1 MRIKA
6 LKVLALFFLVFFLK
20 DANAKTLFDGCV
32 KGFSFAP
39 GAGNSL
45 IEVNAFPIPC
55 RKQCEIECSGLS
67 RKMDPGNPLS
77 EELNS
82 DVITSCIYQCRK
94 GGRYAYD
101 LAYGYDHG
109 FYALENIGTPKNPKL
124 RYTGPFV
131 PKFKCDPNSDQYTNA
146 DHPKYNVETN
156 VSVMKGAD
164 IALSMVYTT
173 DMGAYMCGV
182 SEYKL
187 RPTIEY
193 MDLPPWN
200 NTDTLY
206 PTWDFK
212 SSLCTAWA
220 PDWYQQAWG
229 YRYNMFQ
236 TQANPMGYHCN
247 WQSRNPYFYPM
258 PLYPKDGD
266 EVVIS
271 YTGEYTYLYDKLLPT
286 DDIAASTSKPW
297 TRKHAYKTIIEDTA
311 DAAKIDEAE
320 NAWARNSEI
329 QIKPATVD
337 VNDWNDMFYKKGIVI
352 EGEEARKEV
361 DGKNEYES
369 VGFAT
374 TCDPD
379 DATNYRVLG
388 LKGCVIDYDVKYD
401 IKNDSD
407 CAGDKADHDP
417 FNCKITKDPGYSK
430 YIFYG
435 TLNGY
440 SSDHSQLAMRHTR
453 NKDTNDAAGIW
464 NEMKGH
470 LGGYDLHVQVMGCP
484 LKDGSRLQ
492 YTIYDPNNPNDTY
505 DWKDI
510 PNPVLNGDATIKAD
524 KKGSIYLRVK
534 PMSPPGNASN
544 EIKDLYKYG
553 RYGKFHVNVVKI
565 NDSGFINV
573 DGPIKKVVHTVYNTL
588 FGQNRIYVIKE
599 DVAVQIPYI
608 EWQTINFGNGVI
620 VQIPIVKFNTQIFQV
635 PKTKQVSLIG
645 KLYDSL
651 IKDSKFINILRA
663 FVLLYITFLGVGFMI
678 GIIQMNQK
686 ELVVRS
692 VKLAIVL
699 ALISETS
706 WEFFSKNFFDLFIYG
721 GVQIIS
727 YVATGSLGAIYPIDM
742 TAMQQDPSLIFATF
756 DGIFVQIFSADVW
769 KKIGTYMLTGLMGF
783 FAAMLIIIALVMY
796 SYALIKA
803 VLIYLMSLIMIAIL
817 IFIAPIMI
825 PMMLFQ
831 ITKEFF
837 DNWWKMLLSFTLQP
851 VAVFAC
857 ITIFNILIA
866 MTLYS
871 ALSAT
876 VCPKCY
882 FSIPLPT
889 YNLCLIPWYQ
899 MIFYAHAPE
908 GSNAF
913 AYPSWMFIS
922 AIVLLILV
930 HAMVAFVTFM
940 TRVVTGLITGDISD
954 RGQNLGVYTGA
965 AGAAIAGGIR
975 GGASFAVSNVGGA
988 AAYTAGRLR
997 KGYSGGRGEVKPKA
1011 PAGGA
1016 GAGGA
1021 GGGGS

>member
-20 DANAKTLFDGCV
+20 DANAKALFDGCV

-45 IEVNAFPIPC
+45 IEVNAFPPPC
-55 RKQCEIECSGLS
+55 RKQCEIECSAFS
-67 RKMDPGNPLS
+67 RKMDAGNPLS
-77 EELNS
+77 EELND

-94 GGRYAYD
+94 GGMYAYD
-101 LAYGYDHG
+101 QGWGYDFG
-109 FYALENIGTPKNPKL
+109 YYVLENVGTPKNPKL
-124 RYTGPFV
+124 RYTGPFK
-131 PKFKCDPNSDQYTNA
+131 PKFKCDPTSDQYTQA
-146 DHPKYNVETN
+146 DHPKFNVETN

-164 IALSMVYTT
+164 VALMMMDSTENR
-173 DMGAYMCGV
+173 AYMCGV
-182 SEYKL
+182 SKYKL
-187 RPTIEY
+187 MPTVKY
-193 MDLPPWN
+193 MELAPWD

-206 PTWDFK
+206 PTWDFM
-212 SSLCTAWA
+212 SSLATAWGHTYGYDT
-220 PDWYQQAWG
+220 PSGYMSWP

-236 TQANPMGYHCN
+236 TQTNPIGYEFN
-247 WQSRNPYFYPM
+247 WHSRNPFFYTM
-258 PLYPKDGD
+258 PLFPKDGD
-266 EVVIS
+266 EVIIS
-271 YTGEYTYLYDKLLPT
+271 YKGQHTYLYDKLLPT
-286 DDIAASTSKPW
+286 DSISASTSKPW
-297 TRKHAYKTIIEDTA
+297 TRKHAYKTIIDDEA
-311 DAAKIDEAE
+311 DAAKIDEAK

-329 QIKPATVD
+329 HIKPGSVD
-337 VNDWNDMFYKKGIVI
+337 VNDWNAMFYNKGIVV
-352 EGEEARKEV
+352 EGEEARKKV
-361 DGKNEYES
+361 DGKDKYES

-374 TCDPD
+374 GCDPEETTSYD
-379 DATNYRVLG
+379 VLG

-401 IKNDSD
+401 IKDDSD
-407 CAGDKADHDP
+407 CAGDKADFDP
-417 FNCKITKDPGYSK
+417 FNCKITKDPGYSN

-435 TLNGY
+435 RLDGY
-440 SSDHSQLAMRHTR
+440 SNNHSQLAIRHPR
-453 NKDTNDAAGIW
+453 NKDINDSQSIW

-470 LGGYDLHVQVMGCP
+470 LGGYDLEVEVRGCP
-484 LKDGSRLQ
+484 IYDGSNLQ
-492 YTIYDPNNPNDTY
+492 YAIYDPNNPNDTY

-510 PNPVLNGDATIKAD
+510 PAAVLKGDATIKAD
-524 KKGSIYLRVK
+524 KPGSIYLRVE
-534 PMSPPGNASN
+534 PFLPPGNASN
-544 EIKDLYKYG
+544 TIKDLYKYG
-553 RYGKFHVNVVKI
+553 RYGKFYVNVTKI

-573 DGPIKKVVHTVYNTL
+573 DGPIKKVVQTVYTTL
-588 FGQNRIYVIKE
+588 FGKNRTYVINE

-608 EWQTINFGNGVI
+608 EWQTINLGNGVS

-635 PKTKQVSLIG
+635 PTNKQVSLIG

-663 FVLLYITFLGVGFMI
+663 FLVLYITLLGVGFMI
-678 GIIQMNQK
+678 GVIQMNQK

-721 GVQIIS
+721 GVQLIS
-727 YVATGSLGAIYPIDM
+727 YVATGSLGAVYPIDM

-783 FAAMLIIIALVMY
+783 FAAMLIIIALIMY
-796 SYALIKA
+796 AYALIKA
-803 VLIYLMSLIMIAIL
+803 VLIYLMSLVMIAIL
-817 IFIAPIMI
+817 IFMSPIMI

-899 MIFYAHAPE
+899 MIFYAHAPD
-908 GSNAF
+908 GANAF

-922 AIVLLILV
+922 ALVLLILV

-940 TRVVTGLITGDISD
+940 TKVVTGLITGDISG
-954 RGQNLGVYTGA
+954 RGQNLGGYTGA
-965 AGAAIAGGIR
+965 AGAAIASGIR
-975 GGASFAVSNVGGA
+975 GGADFAISKVGGA
-988 AAYTAGRLR
+988 GAYTAGRVK
-997 KGYSGGRGEVKPKA
+997 KGFSGARGEVKPKPKP
-1011 PAGGA
+1011 PAG
-1016 GAGGA
+1016 
-1021 GGGGS
+1021 